1 MFLLI
6 ILLVNLFLE
15 EGAVKAATLLE
26 DAYPRTAY
34 NAATL
39 YLAMVPD
46 KLYYTTAF
54 IYRAYFAFIVTLSSV
69 SGQGEHRADQ

>member
-1 MFLLI
+1 MESGLVFLLI

-46 KLYYTTAF
+46 KLYYTTAL
-54 IYRAYFAFIVTLSSV
+54 FIVLILLLM
-69 SGQGEHRADQ
+69 